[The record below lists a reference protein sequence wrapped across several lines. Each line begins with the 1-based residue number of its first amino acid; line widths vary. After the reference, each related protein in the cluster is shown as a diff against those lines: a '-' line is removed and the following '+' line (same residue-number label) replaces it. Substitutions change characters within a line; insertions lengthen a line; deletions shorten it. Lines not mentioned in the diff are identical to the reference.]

1 MNGIANGGSLK
12 KERKR
17 RPQGAALARGRARAA
32 EGMGKEERQ
41 LEVARLLLERKNY
54 RQIMTALLALPP
66 GRRPAKVS
74 LGTISRDVKALREA
88 WAAERGRLT
97 EELVA
102 EEVARLNA
110 LEGVWWPKAMEAGD
124 KATDKVLAI
133 QRQRAALLGLS
144 GSGGRGA
151 VQVTAGAMA
160 AAGSGGVNESGPLPA
175 GAQVKVLI
183 EYVDDRRDLGKFG

>member
-1 MNGIANGGSLK
+1 MNGIANGGSAK

-17 RPQGAALARGRARAA
+17 RPQGAALAKVRAA

-54 RQIMTALLALPP
+54 RQIMAALLALPP

-88 WAAERGRLT
+88 WAAERGRLV
-97 EELVA
+97 EELVG

-133 QRQRAALLGLS
+133 QRQRAALLGLG

-160 AAGSGGVNESGPLPA
+160 AAGSGGVNESGPLPT

-183 EYVDDRRDLGKFG
+183 EYVDDRRDLGKYG

>member
-1 MNGIANGGSLK
+1 MNGIGNGGSLK

-110 LEGVWWPKAMEAGD
+110 LEGVWWPKAMEA
-124 KATDKVLAI
+124 
-133 QRQRAALLGLS
+133 
-144 GSGGRGA
+144 
-151 VQVTAGAMA
+151 
-160 AAGSGGVNESGPLPA
+160 
-175 GAQVKVLI
+175 
-183 EYVDDRRDLGKFG
+183 